1 MAVENRRPGH
11 AGTPVSDGGDVM
23 AAFFTCENGRY
34 IPGRKSLSAW
44 SATQLSGTVV
54 CGLLAHGLETCSP
67 GIEFVPARFAVD
79 MFSPVLDEPIELRSA
94 VVGDGNRIRVA
105 DAHIVQRNQVRA
117 RATAQFL
124 IASAEPPGEIWRPIH
139 DMPVPDARLDHA
151 DGSMPLFKSGAGE
164 WTHSFTSGLN
174 SHRKTVWNNIPP
186 LVDGMPITTFERS
199 AVVADFTNLVCNWG
213 TAGVGYI
220 NTDVTMTLSRL
231 PEGPELGLHAWDN
244 VSANGIAVGT
254 ASLYDRTG
262 PLGTCTITA
271 LSNARRQVDVAVAGE
286 AQPATAGMI

>member
-1 MAVENRRPGH
+1 
-11 AGTPVSDGGDVM
+11 M

-34 IPGRKSLSAW
+34 IPGCKSLSAW

-67 GIEFVPARFAVD
+67 GTEFVPARFAVD

-94 VVGDGNRIRVA
+94 VVRDGNRIRVA
-105 DAHIVQRNQVRA
+105 DAHIVQRNRA
-117 RATAQFL
+117 RAAAQFL

-139 DMPVPDARLDHA
+139 DMPVPDVRLDHA

-186 LVDGMPITTFERS
+186 LVDGMPITGHHGGAER
-199 AVVADFTNLVCNWG
+199 C
-213 TAGVGYI
+213 
-220 NTDVTMTLSRL
+220 
-231 PEGPELGLHAWDN
+231 P
-244 VSANGIAVGT
+244 
-254 ASLYDRTG
+254 
-262 PLGTCTITA
+262 
-271 LSNARRQVDVAVAGE
+271 Q
-286 AQPATAGMI
+286 